1 MKAKSNSRKGATM
14 KSGKSGLAAYAWALV
29 GAVAWVVAP
38 AAAQERAGW
47 TLAWSDE
54 FDKPGL
60 PDAKKWTYETGF
72 VRNKELQYYTQAR
85 PENARVEGGSLVIE
99 GRKEEYQ
106 GPDGKAAH
114 YTAASVTTEGLFET
128 TYGRVEVRARLPRGR
143 GQWPAIW
150 MLGTNREKIGWPKC
164 GEIDIMEF
172 VGHEPEKVFAT
183 VHWFGYEKG
192 KHASLGGNLPKQKP
206 SDDFHVYAV
215 EWFADRM
222 DFYYDETL
230 YFTYPIERA
239 GTGEQ
244 NPFRKPHY
252 LLMNLAVGGAWGGQ
266 KGIDDSVFPQ
276 QYVIDYVRA
285 YKKN

>member
-1 MKAKSNSRKGATM
+1 MGRKR
-14 KSGKSGLAAYAWALV
+14 GKVGGLLVLAAFAAGYAC
-29 GAVAWVVAP
+29 
-38 AAAQERAGW
+38 AQARAGW

-72 VRNKELQYYTQAR
+72 VRNHESQYYTKAR
-85 PENARVEGGSLVIE
+85 AENARVENGILVIE
-99 GRKEEYQ
+99 GRKEAYK
-106 GPDGKAAH
+106 GPDGKDAQ

-128 TYGRVEVRARLPRGR
+128 TYGRVEVRAKLPRGR

-150 MLGTNREKIGWPKC
+150 MLGTSIRSVGWPKC

-183 VHWFGYEKG
+183 VHWLGADTG

-215 EWFADRM
+215 EWHADRM
-222 DFYYDETL
+222 DFFYDETQ
-230 YFTYPIERA
+230 YFTYPVAKA
-239 GTGEQ
+239 GADDK
-244 NPFRKPHY
+244 NPFHKPHY
-252 LLMNLAVGGAWGGQ
+252 LLMNLAIGGSWGGQ
-266 KGIDDSVFPQ
+266 KGIDDGAFPQ
-276 QYVIDYVRA
+276 RYEIDYVRV
-285 YKKN
+285 YKQGARP